1 MAQYKVYPQAAGAGN
16 SALTEAGRTLEDL
29 RDQARQVYLRL
40 DFQIRCREDLER
52 RMERSIRVLEE
63 QSGDAYRLAAGIS
76 RAMERYRAA
85 ESDILRQ
92 TWGVKDVGGGAV
104 AGDPTGNSA
113 SWWQDLLDNTY
124 DFFSMLGGV
133 SMDLLDDLIP
143 GWVGTVLSLLDNIN
157 DNLEEFGADLSNPL
171 LYLETIGQTAFD
183 GIVAGVAILVGG
195 IPGVAISVVYTVA
208 DWAVEVLTG
217 EDISDWVIDGGVAL
231 TQWVAETASDVGAA
245 VADLWESTCDWA
257 GDVWEDA
264 SNAASDAWDAASDW
278 AEDAWDDVSGWAS
291 DTWNDF
297 TNLFS

>member
-124 DFFSMLGGV
+124 DFFSMLDREREVRIGKYRALLTHGHYYGV
-133 SMDLLDDLIP
+133 S
-143 GWVGTVLSLLDNIN
+143 VGMERLKEEARARGCDIAMFGHTHRPYLSQEEGLTVLNPGSLS
-157 DNLEEFGADLSNPL
+157 FPR
-171 LYLETIGQTAFD
+171 QD
-183 GIVAGVAILVGG
+183 GRKPTYMLMEI
-195 IPGVAISVVYTVA
+195 
-208 DWAVEVLTG
+208 DEDG
-217 EDISDWVIDGGVAL
+217 EAH
-231 TQWVAETASDVGAA
+231 
-245 VADLWESTCDWA
+245 
-257 GDVWEDA
+257 
-264 SNAASDAWDAASDW
+264 
-278 AEDAWDDVSGWAS
+278 
-291 DTWNDF
+291 F
-297 TNLFS
+297 TPKTFEKT